1 MLSSAQP
8 CSRTGQDVVQYSLQ
22 SFPDFSESKLD
33 VVASAI
39 SRVRNM
45 LHQAGLSA
53 EFQALYL
60 QSFRLM
66 FVTWLMQ
73 MSTEFAVHRD
83 SPLNVQHRR

>member
-1 MLSSAQP
+1 M
-8 CSRTGQDVVQYSLQ
+8 QYSLQ

-53 EFQALYL
+53 GIVFTELLPYVCDLADA
-60 QSFRLM
+60 
-66 FVTWLMQ
+66 
-73 MSTEFAVHRD
+73 MSTESAVHRD
-83 SPLNVQHRR
+83 SPPNVQHRR